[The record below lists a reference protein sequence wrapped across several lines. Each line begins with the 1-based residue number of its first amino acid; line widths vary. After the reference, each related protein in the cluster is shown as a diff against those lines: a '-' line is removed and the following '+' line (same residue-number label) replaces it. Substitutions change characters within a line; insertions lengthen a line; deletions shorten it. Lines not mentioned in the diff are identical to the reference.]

1 MQRTKGS
8 TSIAIGSILTIL
20 GSIFGILLG
29 IFLLR
34 AERFGAVLTN
44 VAAEIRDMYPV
55 ASFLFSMGEAFG
67 FIIMT
72 ISVFILLTGIM
83 TFKRRRVLRYW
94 KFTLVF
100 GLILFII
107 GFLLMIYDFAPA
119 LIIPLIGPLL
129 IIVGALLNKQQQKEM
144 SEQTVN

>member
-72 ISVFILLTGIM
+72 IN
-83 TFKRRRVLRYW
+83 
-94 KFTLVF
+94 
-100 GLILFII
+100 
-107 GFLLMIYDFAPA
+107 DF
-119 LIIPLIGPLL
+119 LIISPCRK
-129 IIVGALLNKQQQKEM
+129 VGEVVQHTDIEDCGTSTANAV
-144 SEQTVN
+144 SPYT